1 MVKMEVSEP
10 ISQSDQ
16 SPAATAANPVSPS
29 KSMDTRTLDKAR
41 KRQLSDAKVYLLD
54 KKACK
59 QPAPKERKP
68 IQTSN
73 SFAVLDRDA
82 LEAGPSS
89 ADTPRESQREKRM
102 PSVVAKFQV
111 VTIEEIK
118 MLQDCTKNEIKLEY
132 IRGGLKIRTLGA
144 ADHKAV
150 ASKLKEMGIEYFT

>member
-1 MVKMEVSEP
+1 M
-10 ISQSDQ
+10 
-16 SPAATAANPVSPS
+16 
-29 KSMDTRTLDKAR
+29 SMDTRALDKAR
-41 KRQLSDAKVYLLD
+41 KRQLAEAEGYQLD

-73 SFAVLDRDA
+73 SFVVLDRDA

-89 ADTPRESQREKRM
+89 ADTPREFQRETRM
-102 PSVVAKFQV
+102 PPVVAKFQV

-150 ASKLKEMGIEYFT
+150 GERRGE